1 MTFEAVYH
9 DVYQMVNYTVRQKN
23 APLFVLQ

>member
-9 DVYQMVNYTVRQKN
+9 NVYQTVNYTVRQKI